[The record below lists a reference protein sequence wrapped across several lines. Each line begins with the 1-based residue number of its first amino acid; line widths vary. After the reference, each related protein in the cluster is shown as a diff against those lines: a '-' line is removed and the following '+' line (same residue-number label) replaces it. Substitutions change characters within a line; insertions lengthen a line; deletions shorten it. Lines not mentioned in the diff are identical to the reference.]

1 MFILEPPRVPF
12 AFTDF
17 PRSLTECLIM
27 PSGSNKKSPAGGGGG
42 GKGNKQHQ
50 QQQKKGND
58 KAAAT
63 TTATAAASAGDEDI
77 NSGFGQY
84 MRSPQAI
91 EMMKLFVVA
100 NTLVMFFTMAWPQ
113 MKHSYEIIRSM
124 IYGDEEDEL

>member
-1 MFILEPPRVPF
+1 
-12 AFTDF
+12 
-17 PRSLTECLIM
+17 M
-27 PSGSNKKSPAGGGGG
+27 PSGANKKSPAGGGG
-42 GKGNKQHQ
+42 KGNKHQ
-50 QQQKKGND
+50 QQDKQQKSND

-63 TTATAAASAGDEDI
+63 TTTATTGDADA
-77 NSGFGQY
+77 NSGFQEY

-124 IYGDEEDEL
+124 IYGDDDDEF

>member
-1 MFILEPPRVPF
+1 
-12 AFTDF
+12 
-17 PRSLTECLIM
+17 M
-27 PSGSNKKSPAGGGGG
+27 PSDSNKKSPAGGG
-42 GKGNKQHQ
+42 KGNKQQ
-50 QQQKKGND
+50 QPQKKGND

-63 TTATAAASAGDEDI
+63 TTAATAASAGDEDI

>member
-1 MFILEPPRVPF
+1 
-12 AFTDF
+12 
-17 PRSLTECLIM
+17 M
-27 PSGSNKKSPAGGGGG
+27 PSGANKKSPSGGGG
-42 GKGNKQHQ
+42 GKGSKHQ
-50 QQQKKGND
+50 QNNNNSKKGND
-58 KAAAT
+58 K
-63 TTATAAASAGDEDI
+63 TAAPETASAGDEDI

-113 MKHSYEIIRSM
+113 MKHSYEILRSM

>member
-1 MFILEPPRVPF
+1 
-12 AFTDF
+12 
-17 PRSLTECLIM
+17 M
-27 PSGSNKKSPAGGGGG
+27 PSGSNKKSPGAGGG
-42 GKGNKQHQ
+42 GKGNKQQ
-50 QQQKKGND
+50 PQQQKKGND
-58 KAAAT
+58 KAASAAT
-63 TTATAAASAGDEDI
+63 TEATVGDEDI